1 MDIREI
7 ENEIKE
13 IDSGYATASD
23 VAIYANNAIAR
34 LQEADENDDIAIAV
48 AQEAIKN
55 LTDYLG
61 IEDQSYNIESY
72 SVGYQYKLTLEGL
85 GDIAKGIGNALAAV
99 WDAIWGAIMK
109 VFNWFGGLFG
119 GFDKKNK
126 ELQKWVSEMTDEQ
139 KTNCTNLLE
148 KMKNIAKGLRQAG
161 TDKYNADANSIPSV
175 NVDIAEYTI
184 AYDPA
189 YLKENLDRFENVV
202 KELTG
207 KSNEYLALAND
218 ADFIGK
224 IQSGIQGIIKCD
236 QIPQPYNTGLLQNY
250 IKNELKANPATTLML
265 PTLETGKGVG
275 IVFLYAGKPVATTDQ
290 NNNNGTPATNQQ
302 SYNSESYFNYLGESY
317 NFEDGLPGIPTGGNN
332 SGGNTGG
339 DNGGNNNGSNNAP
352 ADNNQNNN
360 QNNQQQ
366 VSKFTTAFHMFD
378 SIGPYSAITT
388 DISSLRE
395 HSVETVIEHINKL
408 GDWDKAMK
416 DHTDRIK
423 KMGENLDKE
432 MKKTVMPDT
441 YKNQVINKGIG
452 NGMKSLSVELCNMI
466 TRRRSAIEK
475 IVKATLPIPGNENQN
490 NQQGETVDLGPIPT
504 EQDGKDK
511 VNEYIKKM
519 IKIQVD
525 AGKAGKNAKLNISD
539 ADAENLM
546 VTYFKLGGTID
557 GYLAIVKEAGMNFTA
572 EQEKSAREDLEK
584 QLKKA
589 QEGDNSGTQNNQG
602 GNTQPT
608 QPQPANNA
616 KGGKNNKNTGSFT
629 NGNQKTKGKK

>member
-1 MDIREI
+1 
-7 ENEIKE
+7 
-13 IDSGYATASD
+13 
-23 VAIYANNAIAR
+23 
-34 LQEADENDDIAIAV
+34 
-48 AQEAIKN
+48 
-55 LTDYLG
+55 
-61 IEDQSYNIESY
+61 
-72 SVGYQYKLTLEGL
+72 
-85 GDIAKGIGNALAAV
+85 
-99 WDAIWGAIMK
+99 
-109 VFNWFGGLFG
+109 
-119 GFDKKNK
+119 
-126 ELQKWVSEMTDEQ
+126 
-139 KTNCTNLLE
+139 
-148 KMKNIAKGLRQAG
+148 
-161 TDKYNADANSIPSV
+161 
-175 NVDIAEYTI
+175 
-184 AYDPA
+184 
-189 YLKENLDRFENVV
+189 
-202 KELTG
+202 
-207 KSNEYLALAND
+207 
-218 ADFIGK
+218 
-224 IQSGIQGIIKCD
+224 
-236 QIPQPYNTGLLQNY
+236 
-250 IKNELKANPATTLML
+250 ML